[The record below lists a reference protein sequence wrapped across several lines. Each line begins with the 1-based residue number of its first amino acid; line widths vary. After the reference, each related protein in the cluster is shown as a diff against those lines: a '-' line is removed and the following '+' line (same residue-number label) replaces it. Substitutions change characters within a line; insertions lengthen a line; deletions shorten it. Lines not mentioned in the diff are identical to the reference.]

1 MWLCA
6 TRQLGVDGM
15 SSFETAGKGRKPGL
29 LTLTAHRFT
38 TGDGT
43 EQ

>member
-1 MWLCA
+1 MRLCA
-6 TRQLGVDGM
+6 TRQLGMDGM
-15 SSFETAGKGRKPGL
+15 SSFETGEKGHKPGL